1 MLLAQLLGL
10 YFIIVGV
17 IVLYRRKSIMPAI
30 AQLAANRPLLLVI
43 ALAEILAGLSVILT
57 YPTIEASADGVIAV
71 IGWILAI
78 EGVLYLAMPSR
89 AVQRF
94 VRKFNNET
102 WYGTGGAIAILLGGY
117 LAGVGFGIF

>member
-30 AQLAANRPLLLVI
+30 AQLAANRALLLVI
-43 ALAEILAGLSVILT
+43 ALVEILAGLAVILS
-57 YPTIEASADGVIAV
+57 YPQIEASLDGVLAV
-71 IGWILAI
+71 IGWILI
-78 EGVLYLAMPSR
+78 VEGVLYLALPVKI
-89 AVQRF
+89 VQRF

-102 WYGTGGAIAILLGGY
+102 WYGTGGVIAILLGGY
-117 LAGVGFGIF
+117 LAGASFGFF

>member
-17 IVLYRRKSIMPAI
+17 IALYRRKSIMPAVS
-30 AQLAANRPLLLVI
+30 QLVANRALLLVF
-43 ALAEILAGLSVILT
+43 ALVEILAGLAVILT
-57 YPTIEASADGVIAV
+57 YPQIGPNVEGVLAV
-71 IGWILAI
+71 IGWILLL
-78 EGVLYLAMPSR
+78 EGILYLVMPMR
-89 AVQRF
+89 LVQRF

-117 LAGVGFGIF
+117 LAGIGFNII

>member
-30 AQLAANRPLLLVI
+30 AQLVDNRPLLLVI
-43 ALAEILAGLSVILT
+43 ALVEILAGLSVILT
-57 YPTIEASADGVIAV
+57 YPEIGPNAEGVIAV

-78 EGVLYLAMPSR
+78 EGILYLALP
-89 AVQRF
+89 AKVVQRF
-94 VRKFNNET
+94 VRKFNNDT
-102 WYGTGGAIAILLGGY
+102 WYGTGGAIAVLLGGY